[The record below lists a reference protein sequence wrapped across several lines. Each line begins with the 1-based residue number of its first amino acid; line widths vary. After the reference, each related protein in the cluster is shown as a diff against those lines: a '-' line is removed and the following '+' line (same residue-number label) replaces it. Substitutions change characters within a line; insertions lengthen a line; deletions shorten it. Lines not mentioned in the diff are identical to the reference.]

1 MQRCRF
7 EHAHRDD
14 PGQKS
19 IGLLSGNVSNENC
32 ERKLR
37 RHDRKLAEKIAAI
50 RSDQRGAS
58 ALEFAIFVGIL
69 AFGLLNTA
77 DISIYIYKR
86 MQVENATEMAVQA
99 AWKTCDPNQ
108 NQLPATT
115 SCPGLT
121 TAITNAVQSTTL
133 GTQVSVQAGSPTE
146 AYYCLNSS
154 GALQNVGAVTSP
166 PPADCSVTGNASQ
179 QPADYIQITTTFSY
193 APLFN
198 GVTVAS
204 AFTTPI
210 VRTGMMRL
218 N

>member
-1 MQRCRF
+1 MRTAR
-7 EHAHRDD
+7 
-14 PGQKS
+14 
-19 IGLLSGNVSNENC
+19 
-32 ERKLR
+32 ERYVGMM
-37 RHDRKLAEKIAAI
+37 RKLAEKIAAI

-108 NQLPATT
+108 GQLPATVG
-115 SCPGLT
+115 SNCPGLT
-121 TAITNAVQSTTL
+121 TAITNAVHSTTL
-133 GTQVSVQAGSPTE
+133 GTQVSVQTGSPTE

-154 GALQNVGAVTSP
+154 GALQNVGAVSSP
-166 PPADCSVTGNASQ
+166 APADCSVTGNASQ

-193 APLFN
+193 APLFS
-198 GVTVAS
+198 GVTIAS
-204 AFTTPI
+204 RFTTPI